1 VAFPS
6 VSRWASVRLP
16 IATTFP
22 QAPLR
27 SRTVGF
33 PQSGSDLGFPSWAF
47 PDSRRSSSTD
57 IHTPRLRWFTH
68 ELVPSFPAALP
79 RHSVRG
85 PPWDRQ
91 APRAP
96 LLHAGV
102 AVMQETS
109 GASSQD
115 ITPTS
120 SLLRAHAPNRCPPA
134 AFDKVS
140 CGRSLQVAVSPC
152 CATVL
157 PDVISADLYL
167 RVWTHTPAA
176 PRVHV
181 PVSSPGTMAFPQRG
195 QGRRK
200 CIIPTIT
207 TSVGSGFRSCSHS
220 LMFKPT
226 SLLATP
232 IAPTLASCDAG
243 RPWLLHPRISRFV
256 TSPCSG
262 YAHRPNPGN

>member
-1 VAFPS
+1 MACPT

-16 IATTFP
+16 LTRRFRKP
-22 QAPLR
+22 PYDPGR
-27 SRTVGF
+27 R
-33 PQSGSDLGFPSWAF
+33 DFPSPVLTLAF
-47 PDSRRSSSTD
+47 LRGPSQIRGEAQALTYIHPAHAGLPTSSS
-57 IHTPRLRWFTH
+57 LA
-68 ELVPSFPAALP
+68 SKAALP

-91 APRAP
+91 VPRAP

-102 AVMQETS
+102 TVMQETS
-109 GASSQD
+109 GVSSQD

-140 CGRSLQVAVSPC
+140 AARSLQVAVSPC

-157 PDVISADLYL
+157 PDVISADLSL
-167 RVWTHTPAA
+167 RVWTPTPAA

-181 PVSSPGTMAFPQRG
+181 PVSSPGTMAFPAVRTGSAQ
-195 QGRRK
+195 
-200 CIIPTIT
+200 CTSPTA

-220 LMFKPT
+220 LMFRPT
-226 SLLATP
+226 RLLATP
-232 IAPTLASCDAG
+232 VAPTLASCDAG
-243 RPWLLHPRISRFV
+243 RPWLLRPRVSRFV